1 MGFAA
6 LRSGLVVLALAAAG
20 CGSTIRA
27 ASTEVPRTA
36 TPVFA
41 DAALGVLETQS
52 TRQRIDA
59 VLGTPEMQ
67 HAIAELGAGL
77 VHGVGDG
84 LSDEA
89 AQARIDELASR
100 FSRALAAEIPRT
112 IEPAMQKALAD
123 GLGVAIH
130 DAIQRELGPGLVATM
145 RSPEFKQ
152 ALGETSR
159 EIGRDAVMGSN
170 DALTEIA
177 GRKQTGRPGILGVVG
192 ALIESRWIL
201 GILVALA
208 IVVFPLVWLL
218 RNRVKARRNRAV
230 SDRRSD
236 ELGVLVH
243 ALEALGD
250 RATPADVV
258 ALLKEQLQ
266 AARDEHPSTQG
277 RRASANGAHHA

>member
-1 MGFAA
+1 
-6 LRSGLVVLALAAAG
+6 
-20 CGSTIRA
+20 
-27 ASTEVPRTA
+27 
-36 TPVFA
+36 
-41 DAALGVLETQS
+41 
-52 TRQRIDA
+52 
-59 VLGTPEMQ
+59 
-67 HAIAELGAGL
+67 
-77 VHGVGDG
+77 
-84 LSDEA
+84 
-89 AQARIDELASR
+89 
-100 FSRALAAEIPRT
+100 
-112 IEPAMQKALAD
+112 
-123 GLGVAIH
+123 
-130 DAIQRELGPGLVATM
+130 
-145 RSPEFKQ
+145 
-152 ALGETSR
+152 
-159 EIGRDAVMGSN
+159 MGSN